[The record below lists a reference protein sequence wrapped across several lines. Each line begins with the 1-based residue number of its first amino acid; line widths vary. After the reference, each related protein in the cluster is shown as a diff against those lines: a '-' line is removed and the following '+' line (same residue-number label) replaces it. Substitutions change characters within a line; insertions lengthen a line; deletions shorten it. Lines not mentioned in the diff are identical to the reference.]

1 MIIDEENNSYDPAGQ
16 LKKGII
22 PPATED
28 EVAKLLDGIM
38 YQEKKE
44 LFAYWESYLRILLQK
59 DGLTN
64 AFQLDCLKS
73 CVVNGAVLKL
83 YDKYIE

>member
-1 MIIDEENNSYDPAGQ
+1 MIIDEENNSYDPAGK
-16 LKKGII
+16 LKNGII

-44 LFAYWESYLRILLQK
+44 IFAYWESYLRILLQK
-59 DGLTN
+59 DGLMR
-64 AFQLDCLKS
+64 FS
-73 CVVNGAVLKL
+73 
-83 YDKYIE
+83 

>member
-64 AFQLDCLKS
+64 AFHLDCLKS

-83 YDKYIE
+83 YDKCIE

>member
-1 MIIDEENNSYDPAGQ
+1 MIIDEENNSYDPADK
-16 LKKGII
+16 LKKGVI

-64 AFQLDCLKS
+64 AFQLGCLKS

-83 YDKYIE
+83 YDKCIE

>member
-83 YDKYIE
+83 YDKSIE

>member
-44 LFAYWESYLRILLQK
+44 LLAYWESYLRILLQK

-83 YDKYIE
+83 YDKCIE

>member
-1 MIIDEENNSYDPAGQ
+1 MIIDEENNSYDPADK
-16 LKKGII
+16 LKKGVI

-38 YQEKKE
+38 YQEEKK

-64 AFQLDCLKS
+64 AFQLGCLKS

-83 YDKYIE
+83 YGKSIE

>member
-1 MIIDEENNSYDPAGQ
+1 MIIDEENNSYDPAGK

-83 YDKYIE
+83 YDKCIE

>member
-16 LKKGII
+16 LTKGII

-38 YQEKKE
+38 YQEKKK

-83 YDKYIE
+83 YDKCIE

>member
-83 YDKYIE
+83 YDKCIE